1 MKINETLITDSGTL
15 ADFCATLKG
24 TPFITVDTEFMREST
39 YWPILCL
46 VQVAGPDEAVAIDAM
61 ADGLDMTPLFDIL
74 RDPDTLKV
82 FHAGRQDMEIFY
94 NLMNHLPAPIF
105 DTQIAAMVC
114 GFGDQVGYETLI
126 TKLVGARIDKSSRFT
141 DWSLRPLS
149 DKQIAYALDDVVH
162 LFEAYQKLKQTL
174 KDSGRENWLNE
185 EMEILTATRTY
196 DIAPEDT
203 WKRIKAR
210 GAKPKTLAVLRELS
224 IWREK
229 EAQRRD
235 VPRGRVIKDDSLVE
249 IAHHT
254 PQTAKE
260 LGRTRG
266 LSKGLADGKV
276 GSALLAAVERGL
288 GTPKDSWPRVPK
300 KPDLPE
306 GIGPMT
312 DLLKVL
318 LKMKCQE
325 MDVAQKLVAN
335 VADLDLIA
343 AFGEKADVAA
353 LHGWRREV
361 FGNDALRLCNG
372 EIALAARDGAIKIFP
387 TTAPAS
393 ESA

>member
-1 MKINETLITDSGTL
+1 MNVNKTLITDSGVL
-15 ADFCATLKG
+15 AEFCTRLKG
-24 TPFITVDTEFMREST
+24 APFITVDTEFMREST

-46 VQVAGPDEAVAIDAM
+46 VQVAGPDEAVAIDAL
-61 ADGLDMTPLFDIL
+61 ADGLDMSPLFGVL
-74 RDPDTLKV
+74 RDPDILKV

-94 NLMNHLPAPIF
+94 NLMSHLPAPIF

-126 TKLVGARIDKSSRFT
+126 SRLTGAPIDKSSRFT

-162 LFEAYQKLKQTL
+162 LFEAYEKLKETL
-174 KDSGRENWLNE
+174 EKSGRENWLNE

-196 DIAPEDT
+196 DVAPEDT
-203 WKRIKAR
+203 WRRIKAR
-210 GAKPKTLAVLRELS
+210 GAKPRTLAVLRELAA
-224 IWREK
+224 WREK

-235 VPRGRVIKDDSLVE
+235 VPRGRVVKDDSLVE

-254 PQTAKE
+254 PSTAKE

-266 LSKGLADGKV
+266 LSKGLAEGKI
-276 GSALLAAVERGL
+276 GSALLAAVQRGL
-288 GTPKDSWPRVPK
+288 AAPKDDWPRVPK

-318 LKMKCQE
+318 LKMKCQD
-325 MDVAQKLVAN
+325 MNVAQKLVAN
-335 VADLDLIA
+335 VSDLDLIA
-343 AFGEKADVAA
+343 AFGEEADVSA

-361 FGNDALRLCNG
+361 FGDDALRLRNG
-372 EIALAARDGAIKIFP
+372 EIALAARDGVIKIFP
-387 TTAPAS
+387 TGETA
-393 ESA
+393 